1 MDVMEKRVQVR
12 KHNLDGCFRELVYLK
27 VRDGRIVQL
36 LLLVRTDL
44 LILLVQPRNDAVESK
59 YYTVIGTDKV
69 T

>member
-44 LILLVQPRNDAVESK
+44 LIMLAQPINGA
-59 YYTVIGTDKV
+59 KV
-69 T
+69 KM

>member
-36 LLLVRTDL
+36 VFWVRTDL
-44 LILLVQPRNDAVESK
+44 LIMLVQPSNNVVESK